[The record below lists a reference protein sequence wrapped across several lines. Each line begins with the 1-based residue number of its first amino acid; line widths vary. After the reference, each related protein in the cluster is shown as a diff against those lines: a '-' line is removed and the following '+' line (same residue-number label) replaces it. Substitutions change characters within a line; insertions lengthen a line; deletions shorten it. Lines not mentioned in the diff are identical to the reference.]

1 VALRV
6 ALPAARFAT
15 PAAREAFRD
24 ELIEGARRLPGV
36 VSVTSTRTIPP
47 DFGLMFGAFQAEGGS
62 PDAFAGALL
71 SANWVGAPYF
81 ATTGIPVRAGRGF
94 TAQEVSH
101 GAPVLVVGQGL
112 ARKLAP
118 GGSAV
123 GMRVRFDPKAPWMTV
138 IGVAGDVRGHE
149 HGRMG
154 PLQMYSPLAP
164 AMTFE
169 SDVALLARTRGDESA
184 LAAGLSALVR
194 RSGTGAAVR
203 EAEPLR
209 VGLERMHAETRFE
222 GMLLS
227 VFAALAVLLAAIGLF
242 AVLTYT
248 VQQRTREL
256 GIRIAL
262 GATPG
267 RVRGLVARDGL
278 APVAAGIV
286 LGLGASLLATRAI
299 ATLLYGVQPRDAA
312 TFAGCAAL
320 LAAVAVAACL
330 LPARRATRVDPALA
344 LRAE

>member
-1 VALRV
+1 VSAAAALLFGTVPAFRASRAGPGLVLRGTPGSGGTRGDARFRRGLLVMEVGVSLVLMVGAGLLLRSLGRLQAEDPGFRPAGVVALRV

-209 VGLERMHAETRFE
+209 VGLERMHA
-222 GMLLS
+222 
-227 VFAALAVLLAAIGLF
+227 
-242 AVLTYT
+242 
-248 VQQRTREL
+248 
-256 GIRIAL
+256 
-262 GATPG
+262 
-267 RVRGLVARDGL
+267 
-278 APVAAGIV
+278 
-286 LGLGASLLATRAI
+286 
-299 ATLLYGVQPRDAA
+299 
-312 TFAGCAAL
+312 
-320 LAAVAVAACL
+320 
-330 LPARRATRVDPALA
+330 
-344 LRAE
+344 